1 MTGPSSAG
9 LTLTL
14 RLPGNREEVLSVRE
28 DDLGSK
34 VWSSLKTL
42 AALHRFPA
50 PDPALTPLRRP
61 DGQELSLDQPLRCQ
75 GLRDGSLLVL
85 AELPPPPPRVHEKV
99 VVTSAEFAL
108 QQEEDAPRP
117 SLTVSEPSVWPKEV
131 REDEA
136 RRLKEQANSGLK
148 EGRFADARDLY
159 SSALAWLPPAESD
172 PDLAAALFANRA
184 LAQVKLQRWDD
195 ARADCEQSLRLAPG
209 SAKVHFRLGLAWQN
223 LGDPSAAA
231 ANFRAALDK
240 EPDDRAAKQA
250 LVSATAAAT
259 KPKSSEDG
267 LPTSKD
273 VPKGLR
279 WRLARCQEGYEL
291 PRLQQIWRD
300 LGTDTAS
307 PSGISAGSAAAA
319 GLRHAWRL
327 QRPLVDFYRCSL
339 EAFGCSQKPGLHVVI
354 LGAGS
359 LAASRALREAEVA
372 TSLALVEPSPCLAA
386 AADSLLDHKA
396 TAVQSSGQL
405 DTGFAIPAAAFAHPH
420 SQETAT
426 CLLVCDRLS
435 DDLLGERLVA
445 TMKAGMDVAKRKFEK
460 VLCLPGRAELV
471 CAPLELRSGDC
482 LGIDVAKVNALRF
495 SGQAVEAP
503 APGARPWQCTS
514 CSWRNV
520 PQIKNCELC
529 RAQRQKRSVE
539 VKPAARC
546 ESLGWWPINLDREL
560 EHEERS
566 PGGVCR
572 LCGEEKVVCT
582 FDFSDAAAFEEQQRV
597 VERTFETTI
606 TCDCRMNAL
615 AVWWR
620 LSGPDGLAVDTRPFA
635 PTASRTAWG
644 GSKHQAVFFLGYEI
658 GLAAGE
664 VVKFRLR
671 SSDLHSRIHFEQLSP
686 NLTERMGLVKFEVD
700 ITNTHILAELK
711 SKLDLRTNRL
721 LGPVAG
727 TPLKRRDKL
736 LRFGPFDVAP
746 GTLSPELWRK
756 VEERM
761 VRHAE
766 RPKRGDE
773 PVRCVFRHG
782 IFEGTVRWPTP
793 PLGEGAVV
801 PRLPSYF
808 HSFRDLAARPYQEAM
823 ARFLAP
829 AAGGRRPRVLE
840 LNCGPVPLLSIAAS
854 QLGARAWAQEALPH
868 LRDLALEAVREQGL
882 EMVFDR
888 RGLAN
893 YSFFG
898 APRTPDDAAVRV
910 LKACPSTSLEVSS
923 RDPKFL
929 DCAGADLLL
938 CRPDPSG
945 PLALDYLE
953 VMCHAKELLS
963 PGGRLIPDTLSI
975 KVAAV
980 AGLEFVDETLSPL
993 GHGPTEAALA
1003 DLQLL
1008 SDVEAA
1014 LTIDLTRSMD
1024 GQLPTARGVV
1034 TVTQPGRVSGLAYW
1048 HQPAVDGEELGR
1060 ADGGCYVSVS
1070 LAQPRVVAPGDR
1082 IPFVLAFE
1090 EFELMARVAF
1100 ECGEIKNTG
1109 YRSVSVQASGR
1120 SGRNWMKLPTSIGS
1134 VRCRCWDS
1142 SPTAEAVEEA
1152 EAEQEQRRQH
1162 QQKRQWQTTAKAIE
1176 AAEAA
1181 GDEEDERRRGGAEGM
1196 AGVFMSE
1203 DLELSGGLEGLDPCS
1218 SLALHPG
1225 SGGWTSAR
1233 ACTYPQEILLQLPRG
1248 AEIHE
1253 VEVAAPFPLAPRAV
1267 DVFLSAGSR
1276 EDRLAGNPN
1285 FQHVC
1290 SLELRGV
1297 GSKPSRLLKA
1307 KHKFFGLCTGQVRLL
1322 IHEPVAT
1329 GSENPY
1335 KQVALAT
1342 VDLWGYED
1350 VLPETSG
1357 PLPLDLG
1364 EHHEDIASVLMELG
1378 VPLNLVPVSG
1388 GLQPTV
1394 HADAATCSLIREL
1407 RDKEDQLIRERLGL
1421 SLLVLGSAPG
1431 DWG

>member
-1 MTGPSSAG
+1 MM
-9 LTLTL
+9 
-14 RLPGNREEVLSVRE
+14 
-28 DDLGSK
+28 
-34 VWSSLKTL
+34 
-42 AALHRFPA
+42 
-50 PDPALTPLRRP
+50 
-61 DGQELSLDQPLRCQ
+61 
-75 GLRDGSLLVL
+75 
-85 AELPPPPPRVHEKV
+85 
-99 VVTSAEFAL
+99 
-108 QQEEDAPRP
+108 
-117 SLTVSEPSVWPKEV
+117 
-131 REDEA
+131 
-136 RRLKEQANSGLK
+136 
-148 EGRFADARDLY
+148 
-159 SSALAWLPPAESD
+159 
-172 PDLAAALFANRA
+172 
-184 LAQVKLQRWDD
+184 
-195 ARADCEQSLRLAPG
+195 
-209 SAKVHFRLGLAWQN
+209 
-223 LGDPSAAA
+223 
-231 ANFRAALDK
+231 
-240 EPDDRAAKQA
+240 
-250 LVSATAAAT
+250 
-259 KPKSSEDG
+259 
-267 LPTSKD
+267 
-273 VPKGLR
+273 
-279 WRLARCQEGYEL
+279 
-291 PRLQQIWRD
+291 
-300 LGTDTAS
+300 
-307 PSGISAGSAAAA
+307 
-319 GLRHAWRL
+319 
-327 QRPLVDFYRCSL
+327 
-339 EAFGCSQKPGLHVVI
+339 HVVI

-1203 DLELSGGLEGLDPCS
+1203 DLELSGGLEGL
-1218 SLALHPG
+1218 
-1225 SGGWTSAR
+1225 
-1233 ACTYPQEILLQLPRG
+1233 
-1248 AEIHE
+1248 
-1253 VEVAAPFPLAPRAV
+1253 V
-1267 DVFLSAGSR
+1267 
-1276 EDRLAGNPN
+1276 
-1285 FQHVC
+1285 
-1290 SLELRGV
+1290 GV
-1297 GSKPSRLLKA
+1297 
-1307 KHKFFGLCTGQVRLL
+1307 
-1322 IHEPVAT
+1322 
-1329 GSENPY
+1329 
-1335 KQVALAT
+1335 
-1342 VDLWGYED
+1342 
-1350 VLPETSG
+1350 
-1357 PLPLDLG
+1357 
-1364 EHHEDIASVLMELG
+1364 
-1378 VPLNLVPVSG
+1378 
-1388 GLQPTV
+1388 
-1394 HADAATCSLIREL
+1394 
-1407 RDKEDQLIRERLGL
+1407 
-1421 SLLVLGSAPG
+1421 
-1431 DWG
+1431 

>member
-1 MTGPSSAG
+1 MMWSMKTSAQGTGRAVLTRTSTLCCWRACWAPQHMRKLKRRLLYQAVKKFYRVAYGPAECQTYWVSDAESLPFRKHNLTEHLALNSRSPRIVVSTWHDEPDCANVAADDGTDQACAIMMTNQTNGMRFKNDDAQSVWTPRRWKKVFHNVDQWWYYDRTVTAEWLDFLANSTGVPAWSVFGLYELSDMSVYGMMMHWSAFYAHPGRTEVVNIRAEIRKVDPGAFSKCCSCSRPTATG
-9 LTLTL
+9 LPPRCSTALELFQGCLTAIPLERRLEIVIERLSFFGFSNYNRFQNVPDVAYNTLT
-14 RLPGNREEVLSVRE
+14 
-28 DDLGSK
+28 
-34 VWSSLKTL
+34 
-42 AALHRFPA
+42 
-50 PDPALTPLRRP
+50 
-61 DGQELSLDQPLRCQ
+61 
-75 GLRDGSLLVL
+75 
-85 AELPPPPPRVHEKV
+85 
-99 VVTSAEFAL
+99 
-108 QQEEDAPRP
+108 DA
-117 SLTVSEPSVWPKEV
+117 K
-131 REDEA
+131 
-136 RRLKEQANSGLK
+136 
-148 EGRFADARDLY
+148 
-159 SSALAWLPPAESD
+159 
-172 PDLAAALFANRA
+172 
-184 LAQVKLQRWDD
+184 
-195 ARADCEQSLRLAPG
+195 
-209 SAKVHFRLGLAWQN
+209 H
-223 LGDPSAAA
+223 
-231 ANFRAALDK
+231 
-240 EPDDRAAKQA
+240 
-250 LVSATAAAT
+250 
-259 KPKSSEDG
+259 
-267 LPTSKD
+267 
-273 VPKGLR
+273 
-279 WRLARCQEGYEL
+279 
-291 PRLQQIWRD
+291 
-300 LGTDTAS
+300 
-307 PSGISAGSAAAA
+307 
-319 GLRHAWRL
+319 
-327 QRPLVDFYRCSL
+327 
-339 EAFGCSQKPGLHVVI
+339 GLHWCYINCFKVDAMSKMLHLKHVDLQGNYQQRVVI

-359 LAASRALREAEVA
+359 LAASRAFREAEVA
-372 TSLALVEPSPCLAA
+372 ASLALVEPSPCLAA

-405 DTGFAIPAAAFAHPH
+405 DTGFAIPAAALDHPH

-445 TMKAGMDVAKRKFEK
+445 TMKAGMNVAKPNFEK
-460 VLCLPGRAELV
+460 VLCLPGRAELI

-482 LGIDVAKVNALRF
+482 LGIDVGKVNALRF

-503 APGARPWQCTS
+503 APGARPWQCAS

-539 VKPAARC
+539 AENFNARSSCVGWDGGPSTWTVNCNMKSALRAAFAVC
-546 ESLGWWPINLDREL
+546 VA
-560 EHEERS
+560 RS
-566 PGGVCR
+566 HPCGLQLVGLTQSWMIAAPGTDQASQDF
-572 LCGEEKVVCT
+572 LIVVCA
-582 FDFSDAAAFEEQQRV
+582 FDFSDDAAFEELCMNSIGRVVGFMDQSFELPALWRTRMSSSEFEKVFQEQQRV

-606 TCDCRMNAL
+606 TCDCRMNAI

-700 ITNTHILAELK
+700 ITNMHILSELK

-746 GTLSPELWRK
+746 GTLSPELWQK
-756 VEERM
+756 VEERL

-808 HSFRDLAARPYQEAM
+808 HSYRDLAARPYQEAM
-823 ARFLAP
+823 ARFLAS
-829 AAGGRRPRVLE
+829 ATSGRRPRVLE

-898 APRTPDDAAVRV
+898 TPRTPDDAAVRV

-953 VMCHAKELLS
+953 VMCHAQES
-963 PGGRLIPDTLSI
+963 RVAEARLIPDTLSI

-980 AGLEFVDETLSPL
+980 AGLEFVDETLPPL

-1014 LTIDLTRSMD
+1014 LTIDLTRSMAD
-1024 GQLPTARGVV
+1024 QLPTARGVV
-1034 TVTQPGRVSGLAYW
+1034 TVTQAGRVSGLAYW

-1060 ADGGCYVSVS
+1060 MGLTTGVVSMHVNTYVLCEKHVRMYREHTYIMGT
-1070 LAQPRVVAPGDR
+1070 PRKG
-1082 IPFVLAFE
+1082 
-1090 EFELMARVAF
+1090 
-1100 ECGEIKNTG
+1100 TG
-1109 YRSVSVQASGR
+1109 WVGSYRA
-1120 SGRNWMKLPTSIGS
+1120 
-1134 VRCRCWDS
+1134 
-1142 SPTAEAVEEA
+1142 
-1152 EAEQEQRRQH
+1152 
-1162 QQKRQWQTTAKAIE
+1162 
-1176 AAEAA
+1176 
-1181 GDEEDERRRGGAEGM
+1181 
-1196 AGVFMSE
+1196 
-1203 DLELSGGLEGLDPCS
+1203 
-1218 SLALHPG
+1218 
-1225 SGGWTSAR
+1225 
-1233 ACTYPQEILLQLPRG
+1233 TYFRE
-1248 AEIHE
+1248 
-1253 VEVAAPFPLAPRAV
+1253 
-1267 DVFLSAGSR
+1267 SAGGKEIR
-1276 EDRLAGNPN
+1276 
-1285 FQHVC
+1285 
-1290 SLELRGV
+1290 
-1297 GSKPSRLLKA
+1297 
-1307 KHKFFGLCTGQVRLL
+1307 TGGTQ
-1322 IHEPVAT
+1322 
-1329 GSENPY
+1329 
-1335 KQVALAT
+1335 K
-1342 VDLWGYED
+1342 
-1350 VLPETSG
+1350 
-1357 PLPLDLG
+1357 
-1364 EHHEDIASVLMELG
+1364 
-1378 VPLNLVPVSG
+1378 
-1388 GLQPTV
+1388 
-1394 HADAATCSLIREL
+1394 
-1407 RDKEDQLIRERLGL
+1407 
-1421 SLLVLGSAPG
+1421 
-1431 DWG
+1431 